1 MNRVTDFPM
10 MLYRVLLVSFVL
22 VVSSCAFSPQ
32 TISIKPDL
40 KVATMPIGR
49 GRSVAVNTRDLRS
62 DTTMGTRGG
71 LYNSADLSTDARMT
85 QSVTEE
91 AVRVLQGW
99 DFAAVPASLANRSTA
114 TFTVEIVDIDY
125 QSPASSVAGNVVV
138 KCRIAVK
145 VLMGNASYDGEYAS
159 KRSEQVAVQAT
170 SGGNVRLVNDTVN
183 QALEQVFRDPKL
195 QRFMADY

>member
-1 MNRVTDFPM
+1 MNRVTDFLM
-10 MLYRVLLVSFVL
+10 MVYRVLLVSFVL

-114 TFTVEIVDIDY
+114 TFTVEIVDID
-125 QSPASSVAGNVVV
+125 
-138 KCRIAVK
+138 
-145 VLMGNASYDGEYAS
+145 
-159 KRSEQVAVQAT
+159 
-170 SGGNVRLVNDTVN
+170 
-183 QALEQVFRDPKL
+183 
-195 QRFMADY
+195 